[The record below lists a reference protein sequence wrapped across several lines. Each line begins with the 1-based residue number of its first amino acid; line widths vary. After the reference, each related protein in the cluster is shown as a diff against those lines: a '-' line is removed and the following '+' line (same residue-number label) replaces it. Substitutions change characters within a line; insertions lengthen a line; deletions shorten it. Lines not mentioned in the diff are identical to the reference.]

1 MSGTDLWSTWAGL
14 VLGSLIVLAYELQVL
29 VRGRRTPH
37 RVARA
42 AHARM
47 RADWVRALAE
57 KPGFEIVAVQT
68 LRNSLMSATI
78 SASTAALCMMGA
90 VSLAGSQLA
99 AGLHSL
105 RASAIT
111 PLELLG
117 LALMGVLFGSFVCS
131 ALSMR
136 YYNHAGFA
144 LSMPAATPQREA
156 LVPLATDYLTR
167 AGYLYGWGL
176 RSFLMVAPLVAG
188 IVNPWLMPPAS
199 LGLVW
204 VLWQFDR
211 PGAID

>member
-1 MSGTDLWSTWAGL
+1 MSGWLSNPWWPVGLGLGL
-14 VLGSLIVLAYELQVL
+14 VLIYEARVLAL
-29 VRGRRTPH
+29 GRREPH

-47 RADWVRALAE
+47 RADWVRALAQQ
-57 KPGFEIVAVQT
+57 PGFEVTAVQT

-78 SASTAALCMMGA
+78 SASTAALCMMGV
-90 VSLAGSQLA
+90 VSVSGSRLA
-99 AGLHSL
+99 AGLATL
-105 RASAIT
+105 EASAVT

-117 LALMGVLFGSFVCS
+117 LLLMAALFSSFVCS

-144 LSMPAATPQREA
+144 MSMPARTPEREA
-156 LVPLATDYLTR
+156 LVPLAIGYVER

-176 RSFLMVAPLVAG
+176 RTFLMVAPLVAG

-199 LGLVW
+199 VGLIW
-204 VLWQFDR
+204 VLWLFDR
-211 PGAID
+211 PGAVD

>member
-1 MSGTDLWSTWAGL
+1 MNGAETWSTWAGL
-14 VLGSLIVLAYELQVL
+14 VLGCIIVLLYELRVL
-29 VRGRRTPH
+29 VMGRREPE

-90 VSLAGSQLA
+90 VSLAGTQLA
-99 AGLHSL
+99 AGLHTL
-105 RASAIT
+105 RPSAMA
-111 PLELLG
+111 PLDILG
-117 LALMGVLFGSFVCS
+117 PALMVVLFSSFVCS

-144 LSMPAATPQREA
+144 MSMPAGSPERMA
-156 LVPLATDYLTR
+156 LGPLATDYLTR

-176 RSFLMVAPLVAG
+176 RTFLMVAPLVG
-188 IVNPWLMPPAS
+188 AS
-199 LGLVW
+199 ST
-204 VLWQFDR
+204 
-211 PGAID
+211 PG

>member
-1 MSGTDLWSTWAGL
+1 MSHSERWSTWAGL
-14 VLGSLIVLAYELQVL
+14 VLGSPIVLAYELRVL
-29 VRGRRTPH
+29 VLGRRAPH
-37 RVARA
+37 RVARE

-105 RASAIT
+105 QASAFA

-136 YYNHAGFA
+136 YYTTTLQPRRLRAVPAGRHA
-144 LSMPAATPQREA
+144 AARGPGAAGHR
-156 LVPLATDYLTR
+156 LPDPGP
-167 AGYLYGWGL
+167 GYLYGWGL
-176 RSFLMVAPLVAG
+176 RSFLMVAPLAAG
-188 IVNPWLMPPAS
+188 IVSAR
-199 LGLVW
+199 G
-204 VLWQFDR
+204 
-211 PGAID
+211 